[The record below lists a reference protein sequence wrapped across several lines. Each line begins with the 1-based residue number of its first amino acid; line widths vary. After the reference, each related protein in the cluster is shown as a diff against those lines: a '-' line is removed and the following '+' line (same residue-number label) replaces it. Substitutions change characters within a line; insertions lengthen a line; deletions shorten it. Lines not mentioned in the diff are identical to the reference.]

1 MPGLLISKPACFSNW
16 DSQIRK
22 ARVDVSWRVET
33 QQKVSIVYSQSC
45 QYQHQGQVRIALFCS
60 FLRVSGTVGME
71 QLQIVSLK
79 LGQAIE

>member
-1 MPGLLISKPACFSNW
+1 MS
-16 DSQIRK
+16 R
-22 ARVDVSWRVET
+22 RVEI
-33 QQKVSIVYSQSC
+33 QQKVNIVYSQSC
-45 QYQHQGQVRIALFCS
+45 QYPHQAQVRIALLCS